1 MRTGRKMSSI
11 PPSRSIRA
19 DAVPLRLVATV
30 WLPFS
35 VAYFMSYGL
44 RNINAVLAPELT
56 RELAL
61 SAADLGLLTSVFYIT
76 FALVQLPFGVLLDR
90 YGSRRVHATLLLVA
104 AVGCALHATGT
115 GFLQLAIGRGLMGIG
130 VAVGLMSAAKA
141 FTQWFPLSR
150 VPLAINFILAFG
162 GLGAVVAAG
171 PVGWSLAYVS
181 WRVVFGVAAALL
193 VGSSLFLY
201 FLTPERPTRS
211 ESWSQLAAGF
221 GSIFASGSFWR
232 LAMMMAIMSGTYTAV
247 QALWIGPWL
256 RDVAGLERP
265 QVIAMLTGLAVAS
278 VAGYAAMGAISDWVI
293 RRGTRALTLYKIQ
306 TAVAIVLFALIALIG
321 GQGGSAL
328 WMAFFGMGSGGPL
341 VLTML
346 ARRFPAHL
354 VGRVNTASNVLMFG
368 LAFVFQWGIGMVLD
382 QWPVVDGRYAP
393 EGYQAAFLA
402 LLALQL
408 VFFVLLLAKE
418 KPHPA
423 R

>member
-1 MRTGRKMSSI
+1 MNST
-11 PPSRSIRA
+11 PPPHSTRLDS
-19 DAVPLRLVATV
+19 VPLRLIATV

-61 SAADLGLLTSVFYIT
+61 SAADLGLLTSTFYIT

-104 AVGCALHATGT
+104 ALGCVLHATGE

-141 FTQWFPLSR
+141 FTQWFPLAR
-150 VPLAINFILAFG
+150 VPLAINAIMAFG

-171 PVGWSLAYVS
+171 PVGWSLDYVS
-181 WRVVFGVAAALL
+181 WRAVFGVAAALL
-193 VGSSLFLY
+193 VAASLFLY
-201 FLTPERPTRS
+201 FITPERPTSR
-211 ESWSQLAAGF
+211 ESWTKLAAGF
-221 GSIFASGSFWR
+221 STVFANGSFWR

-247 QALWIGPWL
+247 QALWVGPWL
-256 RDVAGLERP
+256 RDVAGLERS
-265 QVIAMLTGLAVAS
+265 QVIAMLTVFAVAG
-278 VAGYAAMGAISDWVI
+278 VAGYMAMGAVSDWMI
-293 RRGTRALTLYKIQ
+293 RRGTRALTIYKVQ
-306 TAVAIVLFALIALIG
+306 TALAILLFALIALLG
-321 GQGGSAL
+321 GHGGSVL

-368 LAFVFQWGIGMVLD
+368 LAFFFQWGIGAVLD
-382 QWPVVDGRYAP
+382 QWPVVDGRYAA

-402 LLALQL
+402 LLALQV

-418 KPHPA
+418 TPYPP